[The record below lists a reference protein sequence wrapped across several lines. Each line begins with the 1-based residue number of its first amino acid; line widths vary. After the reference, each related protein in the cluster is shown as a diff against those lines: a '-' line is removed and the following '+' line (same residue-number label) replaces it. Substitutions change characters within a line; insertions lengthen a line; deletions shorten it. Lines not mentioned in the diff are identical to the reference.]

1 MDVLTPGL
9 ADAVTPHAR
18 SGLGARRNSLR
29 ARQLAAMPKAVLTIL
44 LVSLISAPA
53 AALAADVKNY
63 TRSELDGW
71 FAKYSQ
77 AKPDVRPGEVLG
89 AKDLERIRPLVP
101 PGFLEQLA
109 FPELKLRIIAPRD
122 HTPRRDYM
130 ECTEKYQAQVR
141 LEPDGALAN
150 HVCGQPFADAT
161 LDPSDPLSGMKAA
174 WNFIYRWQNY
184 GQLILNLTLVY
195 DRFGGGHSGRAPTLI
210 ASPPHELIA
219 GINYHTELPADAA
232 PFYGGGG
239 TFERMVSA
247 FYERV
252 YFSHLAQLAD
262 HGGVLGTSDAK
273 DFLWKEY
280 LGFFSPYDMRG
291 QAVIAYRYADSHRA
305 DDSWVYDSKLRRV
318 RRISAEV
325 KSDSVVGTDQT
336 FDDLYTFSGR
346 ELLWKWKFLGWK
358 DLLCVMDAQNDY
370 QHFYGPNGTI
380 PGDVWSVRRFAA
392 IERRPTIPNH
402 PYSSVVTFWDA
413 QNWHP
418 WLSLAFNREGK
429 LWKVWVYQSKWSEDF
444 KGWGELIHGVDTNA
458 PLGDVVTDMQNER
471 ATIASE
477 YGIGYPVVSAARAA
491 ALFDVSKLEEV
502 HR

>member
-1 MDVLTPGL
+1 MSVLTSGL
-9 ADAVTPHAR
+9 ADVVISHAKPGFSANHNSPR
-18 SGLGARRNSLR
+18 IRR
-29 ARQLAAMPKAVLTIL
+29 LAITGAVLSIFIVA
-44 LVSLISAPA
+44 LVVAPA
-53 AALAADVKNY
+53 AGRAADVKNY
-63 TRSELDGW
+63 TRSEFDGW

-77 AKPDVRPGEVLG
+77 AKPDVRAGEVLG

-101 PGFLEQLA
+101 PGFVEQLN
-109 FPELKLRIIAPRD
+109 FPELKLRVVAARD

-161 LDPSDPLSGMKAA
+161 LDPSDPSSGIKAA

-195 DRFGGGHSGRAPTLI
+195 DRFGGGHSGQAPTAI
-210 ASPPHELIA
+210 ESPPHELIE
-219 GINYHTELPADAA
+219 GINYHTGLPTDVAN
-232 PFYGGGG
+232 FYGGGG
-239 TFERMVSA
+239 TFERMVNA

-252 YFSHLAQLAD
+252 YFSHLAQRAEA
-262 HGGVLGTSDAK
+262 GGVLGTADAK

-280 LGFFSPYDMRG
+280 IGFFSPYDMRG
-291 QAVIAYRYADSHRA
+291 QAVIIYRYADSHRA
-305 DDSWVYDSKLRRV
+305 DDSWVYDAKLRRV

-358 DLLCVMDAQNDY
+358 DLLCVMDAQNEY

-380 PGDVWSVRRFAA
+380 PDDVWSVRRFAA
-392 IERRPTIPNH
+392 IERRPTLPNH

-418 WLSLAFNREGK
+418 WLSLAFNRQGK

-444 KGWGELIHGVDTNA
+444 QGWGELIHGVATTA
-458 PLGDVVTDMQNER
+458 PLGDVVTDVQNER
-471 ATIASE
+471 ATVASE
-477 YGIGYPVVSAARAA
+477 YGVGYPVVTAARAA